1 MAFVHS
7 QVLWWDFGVCLSI
20 KWVHSSSPFLPQIY
34 TVYFDRSLTYPL
46 TTLYNI
52 HQLHISQT
60 MATTATLPALPVEL
74 LHQISQQLSYGSHI
88 ALSFTC
94 RELYFKLDARRRL
107 SASSTQAKAY
117 TMADLL
123 EIEQW
128 PEYSPSQHNVE
139 SRQSSQTQFL
149 SCRLC
154 LRIRRG
160 VWFSHPDKFY
170 YGLNRE
176 DVMNQKLDRC
186 CALCVSF
193 RYLNR
198 GETQPLSL
206 DCQACRGCGD
216 VDGGHEPYSQRL
228 FGEYFCKRCLDACLG
243 RNIQTGSCGPFI
255 HP

>member
-1 MAFVHS
+1 
-7 QVLWWDFGVCLSI
+7 
-20 KWVHSSSPFLPQIY
+20 
-34 TVYFDRSLTYPL
+34 
-46 TTLYNI
+46 
-52 HQLHISQT
+52 
-60 MATTATLPALPVEL
+60 MATTATLPTLPVEL
-74 LHQISQQLSYGSHI
+74 LHQISHQLSYGSHI

-107 SASSTQAKAY
+107 SASSTKAKAY

-128 PEYSPSQHNVE
+128 PEYSPWQHNVE
-139 SRQSSQTQFL
+139 SQLSSLTQFL
-149 SCRLC
+149 SCKLC

-160 VWFSHPDKFY
+160 VWFSHPDKLY

-186 CALCVSF
+186 CAVCVSF

-198 GETQPLSL
+198 GETQPFSL
-206 DCQACRGCGD
+206 DYQACRGCGD
-216 VDGGHEPYSQRL
+216 VDGEHERYSQRL
-228 FGEYFCKRCLDACLG
+228 FGEYFCKRCLNACLG
-243 RNIQTGSCGPFI
+243 RNIQTGGCGPFI